1 MKINEI
7 DVLVTKIDLKQNKE
21 GKPYIV
27 VDFLDLES
35 GDTFNIIE
43 KDIEVM
49 KSLKQMTKYKISLV
63 LNSNKYGLK
72 LGLKE
77 VVEELGGIY

>member
-1 MKINEI
+1 MKINKI
-7 DVLVTKIDLKQNKE
+7 DVLVTKVELKQNKE
-21 GKPYIV
+21 GKAYLVIE
-27 VDFLDLES
+27 FLDLEDGS
-35 GDTFNIIE
+35 SYQLVE

-49 KSLKQMTKYKISLV
+49 KSLKQMTKYKISLE

-77 VVEELGGIY
+77 VVEELGGIC